1 MIRGT
6 DAPFIIKTKFLGAD
20 IFAIK
25 VTFWQSG
32 NYGTTT
38 QPMPIVKSKGHCT
51 VTDNSYEFQVKL
63 SSSET
68 ARFLTDRKAYMQ
80 AIVTSNSGE
89 IVANDQ
95 YDIIVEPMFNGGN
108 TPTPDA
114 GEIIILDG
122 QDIIKTVG

>member
-6 DAPFIIKTKFLGAD
+6 EAPFVIKTKFLGAD

-25 VTFWQSG
+25 VTFWQPG
-32 NYGTTT
+32 NYGTTE
-38 QPMPIVKSKGHCT
+38 QPLPIIKTRGHCT
-51 VTDNSYEFQVKL
+51 VISDSYEFGVKL

-68 ARFLTDRKAYMQ
+68 ARFLEDRKAYMQ

-114 GEIIILDG
+114 GGIIILDG
-122 QDIIKTVG
+122 QTIK